1 MSDRK
6 PVDWEAVERE
16 YRAGLLS
23 VREIGKAACVSHV
36 AVLKRAKREGWV
48 QNLAARVREEVTARL
63 VTADVTASNSREV
76 VSAVAI
82 RTVDIVIRHRADI
95 SRLIN
100 VVGGLIADLEAD
112 AKLDPSERMSIKDR
126 AVIVESLTRS
136 QERMVKLERQAFGVD
151 DGSTPDDPATKG
163 DLKSA
168 LAKLDHGQRDQLRR
182 LAEAVAG

>member
-63 VTADVTASNSREV
+63 VTAEVTVANSRE
-76 VSAVAI
+76 AI
-82 RTVDIVIRHRADI
+82 TEIALRSVDVILAHRKDIAKHRHLAAAMLQELETEAAKAEGRMTLKERADI
-95 SRLIN
+95 SERLSRTSVRLI
-100 VVGGLIADLEAD
+100 
-112 AKLDPSERMSIKDR
+112 
-126 AVIVESLTRS
+126 
-136 QERMVKLERQAFGVD
+136 QLERQAFGMDDDKAPDGAETVD
-151 DGSTPDDPATKG
+151 AASPRGEIE
-163 DLKSA
+163 
-168 LAKLDHGQRDQLRR
+168 RR
-182 LAEAVAG
+182 LARLASPV